1 MKKNTSKTL
10 IIGLAFAF
18 LFALLVL
25 CLLKVDV
32 GHVAPF
38 PVAPKLG
45 LSSFNEW
52 ARKLIGHNDTA
63 YEISQIL
70 GIMALAVCFCF
81 VVVGVYQLVTGKK
94 GLKSI
99 SRGIWAVWFLYA
111 LTVAAYVFF
120 EKVFVV
126 NYRPVFEEGLKLAP
140 SFPSS
145 HVLLGI
151 TVYLSASDRAGKMID
166 NNALAT
172 LVSVICWLLA
182 LALLVC
188 RTLSGV
194 HWATDILGAVFLGIA
209 FLCLYLLISGDKK

>member
-1 MKKNTSKTL
+1 MKKVTSTRL
-10 IIGLAFAF
+10 ILGFVFLF
-18 LFALLVL
+18 LFATLTL

-32 GHVAPF
+32 HRVAPF
-38 PVAPKLG
+38 PAEPKLG

-70 GIMALAVCFCF
+70 GILALAVCFCF
-81 VVVGVYQLVTGKK
+81 VVVGIYQLVTGKK

-99 SRGIWAVWFLYA
+99 SRGVWSVWALYA
-111 LTVAAYVFF
+111 LTVATYVFF
-120 EKVFVV
+120 NRVFVV

-166 NNALAT
+166 NNAVST

-182 LALLVC
+182 LALLVT

-194 HWATDILGAVFLGIA
+194 HWATDIIGAVFLGNA
-209 FLCLYLLISGDKK
+209 YLCFYLLLAGDKK

>member
-1 MKKNTSKTL
+1 MKKDTSKTIITGL
-10 IIGLAFAF
+10 IFLL
-18 LFALLVL
+18 LFAVLLL

-32 GHVAPF
+32 HRVAPF
-38 PVAPKLG
+38 PAEPKLG

-52 ARKLIGHNDTA
+52 ARKLIKSNDTA

-70 GIMALAVCFCF
+70 GLLALAVCICF
-81 VVVGVYQLVTGKK
+81 VVVGIYQFITSKK
-94 GLKSI
+94 GLKGI
-99 SRGIWAVWFLYA
+99 SRGIWAVWILYA
-111 LTVAAYVFF
+111 LTVATYLFF
-120 EKVFVV
+120 DKVFVV

-166 NNALAT
+166 NTAVAT
-172 LVSVICWLLA
+172 LLSIICWILA
-182 LALLVC
+182 LALLVA

-194 HWATDILGAVFLGIA
+194 HWATDIIGSVFLGIA
-209 FLCLYLLISGDKK
+209 YLCFYLLIAGDKK